1 MIKLKIREQSL
12 KYSTVKK
19 AKISRYDEELVKEI
33 NNLQRLAESR
43 APGTD
48 GLPAEFYKVFWNDIS
63 DLFLNSINYA
73 YRCGQL
79 SVTQRRGII
88 KLIPKKNA
96 EPNLIKNWRPISLLN
111 CDYKIAAKAIANRF
125 KQVIPNIINYDQTGF
140 LKGRF
145 IGENIR
151 LIDVL
156 GLKPHKNKKLNFL
169 FLVTRYFVWICRMR
183 NISPEIKNFPLFF
196 SHYNA

>member
-1 MIKLKIREQSL
+1 MECNKI
-12 KYSTVKK
+12 
-19 AKISRYDEELVKEI
+19 
-33 NNLQRLAESR
+33 
-43 APGTD
+43 PGSD

-111 CDYKIAAKAIANRF
+111 CDYKIGAKAIANRF

-151 LIDVL
+151 LIDGIIKYTTAKNIP
-156 GLKPHKNKKLNFL
+156 GLLL
-169 FLVTRYFVWICRMR
+169 FLDFEKAFDTVEWSFLQKTLQYY
-183 NISPEIKNFPLFF
+183 NSKNFTVLQFWAIC
-196 SHYNA
+196 YQLDQALLNT